1 MARLNKP
8 RAGTEVSVWPNR
20 ATPATQSRNPSS
32 SPVASFGS
40 DKENRAVQR
49 PQGDKSMGKRP
60 MEQPRAESATNSRA
74 NKRRRVT
81 EEVLRETIDKE
92 GRVGKQWFDPDQNPE
107 ERREVRIGSR
117 KLQREWAG
125 QFSCVPQF
133 TFLTSDRSQGPV
145 PQ

>member
-1 MARLNKP
+1 MARRNKL
-8 RAGTEVSVWPNR
+8 RASTEVSVWRNH

-32 SPVASFGS
+32 SPASSFGS

-49 PQGDKSMGKRP
+49 PRGDKSMGKRP
-60 MEQPRAESATNSRA
+60 MEQPRAESSTNSRA

-81 EEVLRETIDKE
+81 EEVLRETTDKE
-92 GRVGKQWFDPDQNPE
+92 GRVGKQWFDPDQTPE

-125 QFSCVPQF
+125 QSSCVRQLI
-133 TFLTSDRSQGPV
+133 FLTCDRSQGPI